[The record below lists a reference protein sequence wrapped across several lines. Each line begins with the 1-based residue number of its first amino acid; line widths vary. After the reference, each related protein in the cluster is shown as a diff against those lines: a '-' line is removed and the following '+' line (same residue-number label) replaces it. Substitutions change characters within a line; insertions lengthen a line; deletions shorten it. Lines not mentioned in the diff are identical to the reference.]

1 MLADRWT
8 WVRRGPCGSAS
19 ASEADAILAI
29 LITTAAAALLL
40 VNLIAFVL
48 FGMDKRRARMGLR
61 RLSERSLLLWAL
73 AGGTPGALLGR
84 HVFRH
89 KTRKQ
94 PFSVLLWL
102 IVAAQTIAIAAWAM
116 I

>member
-1 MLADRWT
+1 M
-8 WVRRGPCGSAS
+8 
-19 ASEADAILAI
+19 EADAILTI
-29 LITTAAAALLL
+29 LLL
-40 VNLIAFVL
+40 AVLLPANLIAFTL
-48 FGMDKRRARMGLR
+48 FSMDRRHARMGLR

-73 AGGTPGALLGR
+73 AGGTPGAFLGR

-94 PFSVLLWL
+94 PFTALLWL
-102 IVAAQTIAIAAWAM
+102 IAVVQAMMIAISAM

>member
-1 MLADRWT
+1 
-8 WVRRGPCGSAS
+8 
-19 ASEADAILAI
+19 
-29 LITTAAAALLL
+29 
-40 VNLIAFVL
+40 
-48 FGMDKRRARMGLR
+48 MDKRRARTGLR

-73 AGGTPGALLGR
+73 AGGTAGAFLGR

-94 PFSVLLWL
+94 PFSALLWL
-102 IVAAQTIAIAAWAM
+102 IAMAQTMAIAIWAM

>member
-1 MLADRWT
+1 MAVAAVLLA
-8 WVRRGPCGSAS
+8 
-19 ASEADAILAI
+19 
-29 LITTAAAALLL
+29 
-40 VNLIAFVL
+40 NLIAFTL

-73 AGGTPGALLGR
+73 AGGTAGAFLGR
-84 HVFRH
+84 HIFRH

-94 PFSVLLWL
+94 PFSALLRL
-102 IVAAQTIAIAAWAM
+102 IAVAQAIAIAAWAM

>member
-1 MLADRWT
+1 M
-8 WVRRGPCGSAS
+8 
-19 ASEADAILAI
+19 EAEAILAI
-29 LITTAAAALLL
+29 LFLAVLLPA
-40 VNLIAFVL
+40 NLIAFTL

-73 AGGTPGALLGR
+73 AGGTPGAFLGR

-94 PFSVLLWL
+94 PFTALLWL
-102 IVAAQTIAIAAWAM
+102 IAVVQAMMIAIWAM

>member
-1 MLADRWT
+1 MPA
-8 WVRRGPCGSAS
+8 
-19 ASEADAILAI
+19 
-29 LITTAAAALLL
+29 
-40 VNLIAFVL
+40 NLIAFIL
-48 FGMDKRRARMGLR
+48 FGMDKRRARKGLR

-73 AGGTPGALLGR
+73 AGGTPGAFLGR

-94 PFSVLLWL
+94 PFSARLWL
-102 IVAAQTIAIAAWAM
+102 IAMAQTMAIAIWAM

>member
-1 MLADRWT
+1 MA
-8 WVRRGPCGSAS
+8 V
-19 ASEADAILAI
+19 
-29 LITTAAAALLL
+29 AALLL
-40 VNLIAFVL
+40 VNLIAFTL

-73 AGGTPGALLGR
+73 AGGTAGAFLGR

-94 PFSVLLWL
+94 PFSALLWS
-102 IVAAQTIAIAAWAM
+102 IAVAQMTAIAAWAM